1 MFAFVI
7 TQMNKCLITYRVR
20 GSLKFPDKSL
30 GSGFSLSGE
39 TFRSPYQI
47 GVRQGLAD
55 CFADKTQY
63 FSHMT
68 AWSTA
73 IYSTSAFCCSG
84 ALLFAI
90 LARDRA

>member
-1 MFAFVI
+1 MGPFGAQKEPIKTV
-7 TQMNKCLITYRVR
+7 
-20 GSLKFPDKSL
+20 FPGKSK

-47 GVRQGLAD
+47 GVRLGPAD
-55 CFADKTQY
+55 CFANKTQY

-73 IYSTSAFCCSG
+73 IYSAPAFCCAG
-84 ALLFAI
+84 ALLFAV
-90 LARDRA
+90 LARDCVCKYCK